1 MYSYPNLIPLTARE
15 VEAIAASVA
24 PYAFDRIYSHFFDRV
39 IATGAKQVFGDL
51 GRALSQGDPGLT

>member
-1 MYSYPNLIPLTARE
+1 MYSYPNLIPLNARE

-39 IATGAKQVFGDL
+39 IAAGAKQVFAASVARYLKAIQD
-51 GRALSQGDPGLT
+51 